1 MHDWQ
6 AKVFDS
12 DLRGSDRA
20 VALALANSAG
30 PTGASALMLE
40 TIARRAGL
48 GRRQT
53 QRVLADLVE
62 AGVLTRARSLVGPP
76 VFTLQA
82 EALAER
88 PDA

>member
-1 MHDWQ
+1 MHDW
-6 AKVFDS
+6 KSMVFDS

-30 PTGASALMLE
+30 PTGASAIMLE
-40 TIARRAGL
+40 IIAKKAGL
-48 GRRQT
+48 GKRQT
-53 QRVLADLVE
+53 QRVLAHLVE

-76 VFTLQA
+76 VYTLQA